1 MALDFKNFLI
11 KQKNF
16 NKRLNKQCPICFSR
30 KYKSLIFLEI
40 PSFDQLFT
48 YKFIR
53 LASCNKC
60 GHIYNILSKTEQKN
74 ILNFYTKEFISLSE
88 GKTKNYVLEKRT
100 DDCFKILKKHC
111 NYSSKILDLGCGD
124 GYMLKFLYKKGYKN
138 LSGLDILPEKKKYKY
153 CNRISGNIEKLP
165 YKSSS
170 FDLILLEQVFEHS
183 VNPRKV
189 LQEAF
194 RVTKLNGKIV
204 IGIPNAAKYSASQL
218 FPFYMIIMKEHIQ
231 HFDLQH
237 IKMLSRD
244 LDAHVLETKETTYP
258 LRSMNMP
265 CSNLYIVLQKKKL
278 IKKKLKNKF
287 LLRTKMAKYLKQ
299 SNNKLNFIAKK
310 LSRYSD
316 RGKTIYFWGIG
327 REFFLIYSML
337 KYKKKKI
344 YKFIDSNKRIHKKKI
359 NGIEIRDKSC
369 LKKIN
374 QDNAVIVVTAGYHF
388 LEIQKYLKNINFAG
402 DIVKIF

>member
-1 MALDFKNFLI
+1 
-11 KQKNF
+11 
-16 NKRLNKQCPICFSR
+16 
-30 KYKSLIFLEI
+30 
-40 PSFDQLFT
+40 
-48 YKFIR
+48 
-53 LASCNKC
+53 
-60 GHIYNILSKTEQKN
+60 
-74 ILNFYTKEFISLSE
+74 
-88 GKTKNYVLEKRT
+88 
-100 DDCFKILKKHC
+100 
-111 NYSSKILDLGCGD
+111 
-124 GYMLKFLYKKGYKN
+124 
-138 LSGLDILPEKKKYKY
+138 
-153 CNRISGNIEKLP
+153 
-165 YKSSS
+165 
-170 FDLILLEQVFEHS
+170 
-183 VNPRKV
+183 
-189 LQEAF
+189 
-194 RVTKLNGKIV
+194 
-204 IGIPNAAKYSASQL
+204 
-218 FPFYMIIMKEHIQ
+218 MKEHIQ

-374 QDNAVIVVTAGYHF
+374 QDNAVIVVTAVYHF